1 MKIKPLNRREI
12 SKILKQIGEYYD
24 CDAKFLIDKY
34 SFFISEKNKVYI
46 IDNKIKDIPLDN
58 VRINSLGLYF
68 CELNHNDIRFS
79 IEGSQIIGKIAK
91 KNILELDDK
100 TARLW
105 LKGQDI
111 PSEKQFDSFVIIKNN
126 NDFMGCGKY
135 KEGNILNYIPKIR
148 RITASD

>member
-91 KNILELDDK
+91 KPM
-100 TARLW
+100 TSR
-105 LKGQDI
+105 KG
-111 PSEKQFDSFVIIKNN
+111 ST
-126 NDFMGCGKY
+126 
-135 KEGNILNYIPKIR
+135 R
-148 RITASD
+148 RTMLRK